1 MARLIGGGSAP
12 VTGAGTGEAMSVMVD
27 YFAASSRRRPNG
39 LQMLLDER
47 AQGLL
52 ELPGE
57 R

>member
-1 MARLIGGGSAP
+1 
-12 VTGAGTGEAMSVMVD
+12 MVD

>member
-1 MARLIGGGSAP
+1 
-12 VTGAGTGEAMSVMVD
+12 MVD
-27 YFAASSRRRPNG
+27 YFAASSRRSPNG